1 MTRYVLKRLLY
12 SLVAL
17 FVAMSATFFII
28 HSVPG
33 NPIEAMTEKLPESLR
48 RQTFERYGFDRPLSE
63 QYVLFWKRLL
73 TEGDLGESL
82 RYRGRGVGDIL
93 SRYAPVSGV
102 LGLTAILW
110 GAGLGVT
117 LGVVAALH
125 RGRALDYAVMLLA
138 ILGVSIPNFVLA
150 SLFQYFLAVRLGWF
164 PVTGWG
170 GFAHVVLPALAL
182 SFYSTAQYARFMRA
196 SCLEVLSQDY
206 ILAARARGMSR
217 LRLVRRHVLRNAILP
232 IVTLLGPQIALMFG
246 GAFVVER
253 IFSVPGLGFYFVSS
267 VGDRDYT
274 LIMGQTVFLSAL
286 YILSMLA
293 VDVLYGFLDPRIRFA
308 RDGGGTL

>member
-1 MTRYVLKRLLY
+1 MI
-12 SLVAL
+12 S
-17 FVAMSATFFII
+17 II
-28 HSVPG
+28 VHSVPG

-150 SLFQYFLAVRLGWF
+150 SLFQYFLAVRQVHSHGRC
-164 PVTGWG
+164 
-170 GFAHVVLPALAL
+170 
-182 SFYSTAQYARFMRA
+182 QKK
-196 SCLEVLSQDY
+196 
-206 ILAARARGMSR
+206 
-217 LRLVRRHVLRNAILP
+217 
-232 IVTLLGPQIALMFG
+232 
-246 GAFVVER
+246 
-253 IFSVPGLGFYFVSS
+253 
-267 VGDRDYT
+267 
-274 LIMGQTVFLSAL
+274 
-286 YILSMLA
+286 
-293 VDVLYGFLDPRIRFA
+293 
-308 RDGGGTL
+308 